1 MSTATIA
8 TILLLGVFLVLV
20 FLRVPVVY
28 AIGVA
33 SLLDFF
39 YLGINPMQM
48 ALKFV
53 SNLNSYTLLAVP
65 FFILMGELMSAG
77 GITDTLIA
85 FSKELVGWMHGGAA
99 MVNVVASF
107 FFGGISGSS
116 SADCASL
123 GPIEIK
129 MMEEQGYDR
138 EFSTCLTMASS
149 VEGILVP
156 PSQNMVI
163 FTLAAAGVTTVSIG
177 QLFVAGYMPGA
188 VLSIVLMI
196 YSYYYSKKMNIPV
209 TGKFNLK
216 NCIKAF
222 FKAIWGMLAVMFVV
236 VGVIAG
242 VFTTTESAAAAVVW
256 SLCVGLFIYKGF
268 SFKDIPHIF
277 ANVVETLGKVLI
289 LLGVSGAFTYLLTYL
304 RIPTMIATGL
314 FSITSNKIVILILL
328 NILMLCPGLPDRDGL
343 PDPDADP
350 RHPAHLD
357 AAGSVP
363 HPSGHRHGAEPRHRP
378 ADPSRRLYPV
388 HRLCHFRHQDRDP
401 VQEDG
406 AVLHHHVHCADHP
419 DLLPADLHVAAEPAV
434 LSAYGNNE
442 SAAGGAALDRRCPQR
457 PQRNDPDLPRR
468 RIPVAFAA

>member
-1 MSTATIA
+1 MSTAAIA
-8 TILLLGVFLVLV
+8 TLILIGVFILLI

-28 AIGVA
+28 SIGIA
-33 SLLDFF
+33 SLVDFI

-53 SNLNSYTLLAVP
+53 TNMNSYTLLAVP

-77 GITDTLIA
+77 GITDTLID
-85 FSKELVGWMHGGAA
+85 FSKELVGWVRGGAA

-163 FTLAAAGVTTVSIG
+163 YTLAAAGVTTVSIG
-177 QLFVAGYMPGA
+177 QLFMAGYVPGA
-188 VLSIVLMI
+188 VLSVTLMV
-196 YSYYYSKKMNIPV
+196 YSYYYSVKNNIPT
-209 TGKFNLK
+209 TGKFNLIA
-216 NCIKAF
+216 CIKSF
-222 FKAIWGMLAVMFVV
+222 FRSIWGMMAVLFVV
-236 VGVIAG
+236 VGVCAG
-242 VFTTTESAAAAVVW
+242 IFTTTESAACAVIW

-268 SFKDIPHIF
+268 QFRDLPRIF

-304 RIPTMIATGL
+304 KIPSMVANAIFA
-314 FSITSNKIVILILL
+314 ITDNKILILIMI
-328 NILMLCPGLPDRDGL
+328 NILLLILGCLIEMACLILMITPVILPIWMQLGLSPIHLGIVMVLNLGIGL
-343 PDPDADP
+343 LTPPV
-350 RHPAHLD
+350 
-357 AAGSVP
+357 GSTLFIGSAI
-363 HPSGHRHGAEPRHRP
+363 SGRKIEVLAKKMIPF
-378 ADPSRRLYPV
+378 YITM
-388 HRLCHFRHQDRDP
+388 
-401 VQEDG
+401 
-406 AVLHHHVHCADHP
+406 AVA
-419 DLLPADLHVAAEPAV
+419 LLILT
-434 LSAYGNNE
+434 YF
-442 SAAGGAALDRRCPQR
+442 PQSFMW
-457 PQRNDPDLPRR
+457 LPNLMY
-468 RIPVAFAA
+468 

>member
-85 FSKELVGWMHGGAA
+85 FSKELVGWMRGGAA

-188 VLSIVLMI
+188 VCTS
-196 YSYYYSKKMNIPV
+196 S
-209 TGKFNLK
+209 
-216 NCIKAF
+216 
-222 FKAIWGMLAVMFVV
+222 
-236 VGVIAG
+236 
-242 VFTTTESAAAAVVW
+242 ESAAAAVVC
-256 SLCVGLFIYKGF
+256 SLCVGLFIYKGV

-328 NILMLCPGLPDRDGL
+328 NILMLFLGCLIERACLILMLSPVILPIWMQLGLSPIHLGIVMVQNL
-343 PDPDADP
+343 YICLLTPHADS
-350 RHPAHLD
+350 RHPADLD
-357 AAGSVP
+357 AAVSVP
-363 HPSGHRHGAEPRHRP
+363 HPSGHRHGAEPRLLP

-406 AVLHHHVHCADHP
+406 AVLHHHVHCADNP

>member
-77 GITDTLIA
+77 GITDTLID

-188 VLSIVLMI
+188 VLSIVLMV

-216 NCIKAF
+216 ACIKAF
-222 FKAIWGMLAVMFVV
+222 FHAIWGMLAVMFVV

-289 LLGVSGAFTYLLTYL
+289 LMLTPVILPIWMQLGLSPIHLGIVMVLNLGIGLLTPPVGSTLFIGSAISGIKIETLSKKMVPFY
-304 RIPTMIATGL
+304 ITMFIAL
-314 FSITSNKIVILILL
+314 IILTYFPQTFMWLPNLL
-328 NILMLCPGLPDRDGL
+328 
-343 PDPDADP
+343 
-350 RHPAHLD
+350 
-357 AAGSVP
+357 
-363 HPSGHRHGAEPRHRP
+363 
-378 ADPSRRLYPV
+378 Y
-388 HRLCHFRHQDRDP
+388 
-401 VQEDG
+401 
-406 AVLHHHVHCADHP
+406 
-419 DLLPADLHVAAEPAV
+419 
-434 LSAYGNNE
+434 
-442 SAAGGAALDRRCPQR
+442 
-457 PQRNDPDLPRR
+457 
-468 RIPVAFAA
+468 

>member
-1 MSTATIA
+1 MTAQTLAIVV
-8 TILLLGVFLVLV
+8 LLVSFFVMI
-20 FLRVPVVY
+20 FLRFPIAY
-28 AIGVA
+28 AVGLSSVLCMMVQGQALTDVCRLMVKGISSF
-33 SLLDFF
+33 SL
-39 YLGINPMQM
+39 M
-48 ALKFV
+48 
-53 SNLNSYTLLAVP
+53 AVP
-65 FFILMGELMSAG
+65 FFITMGVLMGSG
-77 GITDTLIA
+77 GISEKLIA
-85 FSKELVGWMHGGAA
+85 LADACVGWMRGGMA
-99 MVNVVASF
+99 MVNIVASY

-314 FSITSNKIVILILL
+314 FSITSNKIVILVLL
-328 NILMLCPGLPDRDGL
+328 NILMLCLGCLIEMACLILMLTPVILPIWMQLGLSPIHLGIVMVLNLGIGL
-343 PDPDADP
+343 LTPPV
-350 RHPAHLD
+350 
-357 AAGSVP
+357 GSTLFIGSAISGIKIETLAKKMVP
-363 HPSGHRHGAEPRHRP
+363 FYITMFIALIILTYFPQTFMWLPNL
-378 ADPSRRLYPV
+378 LY
-388 HRLCHFRHQDRDP
+388 
-401 VQEDG
+401 
-406 AVLHHHVHCADHP
+406 
-419 DLLPADLHVAAEPAV
+419 
-434 LSAYGNNE
+434 
-442 SAAGGAALDRRCPQR
+442 
-457 PQRNDPDLPRR
+457 
-468 RIPVAFAA
+468 

>member
-8 TILLLGVFLVLV
+8 GIILLGLFLILI

-33 SLLDFF
+33 SLVDFF

-77 GITDTLIA
+77 GITDTLID
-85 FSKELVGWMHGGAA
+85 FSKELVGWVRGGAA

-163 FTLAAAGVTTVSIG
+163 FALAAAGVTTVSIG
-177 QLFVAGYMPGA
+177 QLFVAGYVPGA
-188 VLSIVLMI
+188 VLSISLMI
-196 YSYYYSKKMNIPV
+196 YSYFYSKKHNIPV
-209 TGKFNLK
+209 TGKFNPIG
-216 NCIKAF
+216 CAKAF
-222 FKAIWGMLAVMFVV
+222 MRSIWGMMAVLFVV

-242 VFTTTESAAAAVVW
+242 VFTTTESAACAVMW
-256 SLCVGLFIYKGF
+256 SLVVSMLIYKGF
-268 SFKDIPHIF
+268 RFRDLPDIF
-277 ANVVETLGKVLI
+277 VRVVETLGKADSAGRVRFIHLSFD
-289 LLGVSGAFTYLLTYL
+289 LPQASAADCRGHFLRHQQQDSHSGPAQ
-304 RIPTMIATGL
+304 PPDAL
-314 FSITSNKIVILILL
+314 F
-328 NILMLCPGLPDRDGL
+328 GLPD
-343 PDPDADP
+343 
-350 RHPAHLD
+350 
-357 AAGSVP
+357 
-363 HPSGHRHGAEPRHRP
+363 
-378 ADPSRRLYPV
+378 
-388 HRLCHFRHQDRDP
+388 
-401 VQEDG
+401 
-406 AVLHHHVHCADHP
+406 
-419 DLLPADLHVAAEPAV
+419 
-434 LSAYGNNE
+434 
-442 SAAGGAALDRRCPQR
+442 
-457 PQRNDPDLPRR
+457 
-468 RIPVAFAA
+468 

>member
-85 FSKELVGWMHGGAA
+85 FSKELVGWMRGGAA

-177 QLFVAGYMPGA
+177 QLFVAEAHLLYFHHEGEAAGRCGGIEKHDVADLKMVGHGPVDEA
-188 VLSIVLMI
+188 VVAD
-196 YSYYYSKKMNIPV
+196 KVGHPV
-209 TGKFNLK
+209 AL
-216 NCIKAF
+216 
-222 FKAIWGMLAVMFVV
+222 VV
-236 VGVIAG
+236 VG
-242 VFTTTESAAAAVVW
+242 S
-256 SLCVGLFIYKGF
+256 
-268 SFKDIPHIF
+268 
-277 ANVVETLGKVLI
+277 
-289 LLGVSGAFTYLLTYL
+289 
-304 RIPTMIATGL
+304 
-314 FSITSNKIVILILL
+314 
-328 NILMLCPGLPDRDGL
+328 
-343 PDPDADP
+343 
-350 RHPAHLD
+350 
-357 AAGSVP
+357 
-363 HPSGHRHGAEPRHRP
+363 
-378 ADPSRRLYPV
+378 
-388 HRLCHFRHQDRDP
+388 DP
-401 VQEDG
+401 VG
-406 AVLHHHVHCADHP
+406 HGHV
-419 DLLPADLHVAAEPAV
+419 
-434 LSAYGNNE
+434 G
-442 SAAGGAALDRRCPQR
+442 
-457 PQRNDPDLPRR
+457 
-468 RIPVAFAA
+468 

>member
-1 MSTATIA
+1 
-8 TILLLGVFLVLV
+8 
-20 FLRVPVVY
+20 
-28 AIGVA
+28 
-33 SLLDFF
+33 
-39 YLGINPMQM
+39 MQM

-85 FSKELVGWMHGGAA
+85 FSKELVGWMRGGAA

-196 YSYYYSKKMNIPV
+196 YSYYYSQ
-209 TGKFNLK
+209 
-216 NCIKAF
+216 
-222 FKAIWGMLAVMFVV
+222 
-236 VGVIAG
+236 
-242 VFTTTESAAAAVVW
+242 E
-256 SLCVGLFIYKGF
+256 
-268 SFKDIPHIF
+268 D
-277 ANVVETLGKVLI
+277 E
-289 LLGVSGAFTYLLTYL
+289 
-304 RIPTMIATGL
+304 
-314 FSITSNKIVILILL
+314 
-328 NILMLCPGLPDRDGL
+328 
-343 PDPDADP
+343 
-350 RHPAHLD
+350 HP
-357 AAGSVP
+357 
-363 HPSGHRHGAEPRHRP
+363 GHRQVQPEELHQGVLQGHLGHAGCYVRGRRRYRRCLYHHRV
-378 ADPSRRLYPV
+378 RRCCRCVVAVRRPV
-388 HRLCHFRHQDRDP
+388 HLQGLLLQGYPPTSLQTSWRLW
-401 VQEDG
+401 
-406 AVLHHHVHCADHP
+406 A
-419 DLLPADLHVAAEPAV
+419 
-434 LSAYGNNE
+434 
-442 SAAGGAALDRRCPQR
+442 RC
-457 PQRNDPDLPRR
+457 
-468 RIPVAFAA
+468 